1 MCDFCETIY
10 DEEYYFAFDPM
21 TLFWDCMDGIVRR
34 KNGTFE
40 YHYNADDPCYSTVI
54 GGFKYCPRCGKELK

>member
-10 DEEYYFAFDPM
+10 DEDYYFSFDSM
-21 TLFWDCMDGIVRR
+21 DRFFEDMDGIVRR

-40 YHYNADDPCYSTVI
+40 YHYNADDPYYSTSI
-54 GGFKYCPRCGKELK
+54 GGIKYCPWCGKELK